1 MGIVYKRI
9 VPEFAFCIA
18 LHVNL
23 LRIKICCC
31 KATGITGIP
40 FLLLHGVGSCCC
52 IALNICPMEMCF
64 KVVHRNGAKVL
75 LRELFK

>member
-1 MGIVYKRI
+1 MGVVYKCI

-18 LHVNL
+18 PHVNL
-23 LRIKICCC
+23 LRIKIYCC
-31 KATGITGIP
+31 KASGIIGIP
-40 FLLLHGVGSCCC
+40 FLLLHGVGGCYC
-52 IALNICPMEMCF
+52 IAFNIF